1 MKFTF
6 VPAYSFGTGWKAS
19 MGVDSFNTPGPGT
32 YNSVDLSVYK
42 PSTGNR
48 RIGLGLR
55 TENKPN
61 NFPAPN
67 KYDIKDEISNLS
79 TKPKHGGYSFG
90 KFSGVKP
97 RVRPADEQLLQS
109 VNNLNKKKKKK
120 KNKDEAD
127 DDEEEEK
134 EVLTIIYDKKS
145 FGKYYETLKKEIM
158 GNFTNFDIVDQEYP
172 LPANKKFFSK
182 ITFFTQM
189 GVSLLIFSGQ
199 KLKDKLTIIPS
210 AVFDGIEKNKW
221 FVMIGNFLL
230 HQWLNKNLSTT
241 GAFEIYYKDRII
253 FSKLATNK
261 LPKEADIHKEIK
273 RINKRIKG
281 KNKKKK
287 YEEDD
292 DEDEDL

>member
-1 MKFTF
+1 MIDIAMRYFL
-6 VPAYSFGTGWKAS
+6 G
-19 MGVDSFNTPGPGT
+19 PGP
-32 YNSVDLSVYK
+32 SMAPKKKQEVK
-42 PSTGNR
+42 PK
-48 RIGLGLR
+48 
-55 TENKPN
+55 ENKYENPLKDADIDTSLDEDDD
-61 NFPAPN
+61 FAEDKKTKN
-67 KYDIKDEISNLS
+67 KNKKKDDKE
-79 TKPKHGGYSFG
+79 KE
-90 KFSGVKP
+90 
-97 RVRPADEQLLQS
+97 DEKEKEKEKKD
-109 VNNLNKKKKKK
+109 KKKKKK

-127 DDEEEEK
+127 DEEEEEK

-292 DEDEDL
+292 DDDEDL

>member
-1 MKFTF
+1 M
-6 VPAYSFGTGWKAS
+6 AS
-19 MGVDSFNTPGPGT
+19 STTNFIFRLFIICIMIDIAMRYFLGPGP
-32 YNSVDLSVYK
+32 SMAPKKKQEIK
-42 PSTGNR
+42 PK
-48 RIGLGLR
+48 
-55 TENKPN
+55 ENKYENPLKDADIDTSLDEDDD
-61 NFPAPN
+61 FAEDKKTKKKN
-67 KYDIKDEISNLS
+67 KKKDDKE
-79 TKPKHGGYSFG
+79 KE
-90 KFSGVKP
+90 
-97 RVRPADEQLLQS
+97 DEKEKEKEKKD
-109 VNNLNKKKKKK
+109 KKKKKK

-127 DDEEEEK
+127 DEEEEEK

-199 KLKDKLTIIPS
+199 KLKDKITIIPS

-292 DEDEDL
+292 DDDEDL

>member
-1 MKFTF
+1 M
-6 VPAYSFGTGWKAS
+6 AS
-19 MGVDSFNTPGPGT
+19 STTNFIFRLFIICIMIDIAMRYFLGPGP
-32 YNSVDLSVYK
+32 SMAPKKKQEIK
-42 PSTGNR
+42 PK
-48 RIGLGLR
+48 
-55 TENKPN
+55 ENKYENPLKDADIDTSLDEDDD
-61 NFPAPN
+61 FAEDKKTKN
-67 KYDIKDEISNLS
+67 KNKKKDDKE
-79 TKPKHGGYSFG
+79 KE
-90 KFSGVKP
+90 
-97 RVRPADEQLLQS
+97 DEKEKEKEKKD
-109 VNNLNKKKKKK
+109 KKKKKK

-127 DDEEEEK
+127 DEEEEEK

-261 LPKEADIHKEIK
+261 LPKETDIHKEIK

-292 DEDEDL
+292 DDDEDL

>member
-1 MKFTF
+1 M
-6 VPAYSFGTGWKAS
+6 AS
-19 MGVDSFNTPGPGT
+19 STTNFIFRLFIICIMIDIAMRYFLGPGP
-32 YNSVDLSVYK
+32 SMAPKKKQEVK
-42 PSTGNR
+42 PK
-48 RIGLGLR
+48 
-55 TENKPN
+55 ENKYENPLKD
-61 NFPAPN
+61 A
-67 KYDIKDEISNLS
+67 DIDTSLDEDDDFAEDKKTKKKSKKKDDKE
-79 TKPKHGGYSFG
+79 KE
-90 KFSGVKP
+90 
-97 RVRPADEQLLQS
+97 DEKEKEKEKKD
-109 VNNLNKKKKKK
+109 KKKKKK
-120 KNKDEAD
+120 KNKDEAND
-127 DDEEEEK
+127 EEEEEK

-145 FGKYYETLKKEIM
+145 FGKYYETLKNEIM

-199 KLKDKLTIIPS
+199 KLKDKITIIPS

-273 RINKRIKG
+273 RINKRFKG

-292 DEDEDL
+292 DDDEDL

>member
-1 MKFTF
+1 M
-6 VPAYSFGTGWKAS
+6 
-19 MGVDSFNTPGPGT
+19 
-32 YNSVDLSVYK
+32 
-42 PSTGNR
+42 
-48 RIGLGLR
+48 
-55 TENKPN
+55 
-61 NFPAPN
+61 
-67 KYDIKDEISNLS
+67 
-79 TKPKHGGYSFG
+79 
-90 KFSGVKP
+90 
-97 RVRPADEQLLQS
+97 
-109 VNNLNKKKKKK
+109 
-120 KNKDEAD
+120 
-127 DDEEEEK
+127 
-134 EVLTIIYDKKS
+134 TIIYDKKS

-199 KLKDKLTIIPS
+199 KLKDKITIIPS

-292 DEDEDL
+292 DDDEDL

>member
-1 MKFTF
+1 M
-6 VPAYSFGTGWKAS
+6 AS
-19 MGVDSFNTPGPGT
+19 STTNFIFRLFIICIMIDIAMRYFLGPGP
-32 YNSVDLSVYK
+32 SMAPKKKQEVK
-42 PSTGNR
+42 PK
-48 RIGLGLR
+48 
-55 TENKPN
+55 ENKYENPLKDADIDTSLDEDDD
-61 NFPAPN
+61 FVEDKKTKN
-67 KYDIKDEISNLS
+67 KNKKKDDKE
-79 TKPKHGGYSFG
+79 KE
-90 KFSGVKP
+90 
-97 RVRPADEQLLQS
+97 DEKEKEKEKEKKD
-109 VNNLNKKKKKK
+109 KKKKKK

-127 DDEEEEK
+127 DEEEEEK

-261 LPKEADIHKEIK
+261 LPKETDIHKEIK

-292 DEDEDL
+292 DDDEDL

>member
-1 MKFTF
+1 M
-6 VPAYSFGTGWKAS
+6 AS
-19 MGVDSFNTPGPGT
+19 STTNFIFRLFIICIMIDISMRYFLGPGP
-32 YNSVDLSVYK
+32 SMAPKKKQEVK
-42 PSTGNR
+42 PK
-48 RIGLGLR
+48 
-55 TENKPN
+55 ENKYENPLKDADIDTSLDEDDD
-61 NFPAPN
+61 FAEDKKTKKKN
-67 KYDIKDEISNLS
+67 KKKDDKE
-79 TKPKHGGYSFG
+79 KE
-90 KFSGVKP
+90 
-97 RVRPADEQLLQS
+97 DEKEKEKEKKD
-109 VNNLNKKKKKK
+109 KKKKKK

-127 DDEEEEK
+127 DEEEEEK

-145 FGKYYETLKKEIM
+145 FGKYYETLKNEIM

-292 DEDEDL
+292 DDDEDL

>member
-1 MKFTF
+1 M
-6 VPAYSFGTGWKAS
+6 AS
-19 MGVDSFNTPGPGT
+19 STTNFIFRLFIICIMIDIAMRYFLGPGP
-32 YNSVDLSVYK
+32 SMAPKKKQEVK
-42 PSTGNR
+42 PK
-48 RIGLGLR
+48 
-55 TENKPN
+55 ENKYENPLKD
-61 NFPAPN
+61 A
-67 KYDIKDEISNLS
+67 DIDTSLDEDDDFAEDKKTKKKSKKKDDKE
-79 TKPKHGGYSFG
+79 KE
-90 KFSGVKP
+90 
-97 RVRPADEQLLQS
+97 DEKEKEKEKKD
-109 VNNLNKKKKKK
+109 KKKKKK

-127 DDEEEEK
+127 DEEEEEK

-287 YEEDD
+287 YEEDEDD
-292 DEDEDL
+292 DEDL

>member
-1 MKFTF
+1 MASSTTNFIFRLF
-6 VPAYSFGTGWKAS
+6 VICIMIDIAMRYFLG
-19 MGVDSFNTPGPGT
+19 PGP
-32 YNSVDLSVYK
+32 SMAPKKKQEVK
-42 PSTGNR
+42 PK
-48 RIGLGLR
+48 
-55 TENKPN
+55 ENKYENPLKD
-61 NFPAPN
+61 A
-67 KYDIKDEISNLS
+67 DIDTSLDEDDDFAEDKKTKKKSKKKDDKE
-79 TKPKHGGYSFG
+79 KE
-90 KFSGVKP
+90 
-97 RVRPADEQLLQS
+97 DEKEKEKEKKD
-109 VNNLNKKKKKK
+109 KKKKKK

-127 DDEEEEK
+127 YDEEEEK

-145 FGKYYETLKKEIM
+145 FGKYYETLKNEIM

-199 KLKDKLTIIPS
+199 KLKDKITIIPS

-292 DEDEDL
+292 DDDEDL

>member
-1 MKFTF
+1 MASSTTNFIFRLF
-6 VPAYSFGTGWKAS
+6 VICIMIDIAMRYFLG
-19 MGVDSFNTPGPGT
+19 PGP
-32 YNSVDLSVYK
+32 SMAPKKKQEVK
-42 PSTGNR
+42 PK
-48 RIGLGLR
+48 
-55 TENKPN
+55 ENKYENPLKDADIDTSLDEDDD
-61 NFPAPN
+61 FAEDKKTKKKN
-67 KYDIKDEISNLS
+67 KKKDDKE
-79 TKPKHGGYSFG
+79 KE
-90 KFSGVKP
+90 
-97 RVRPADEQLLQS
+97 DEKEKEKEKKD
-109 VNNLNKKKKKK
+109 KKKKKK

-127 DDEEEEK
+127 DEEEEEK

-287 YEEDD
+287 YEEDEDD
-292 DEDEDL
+292 DEHL

>member
-1 MKFTF
+1 MASSTTNFIFRLF
-6 VPAYSFGTGWKAS
+6 VICIMIDIAMRYFLG
-19 MGVDSFNTPGPGT
+19 PGP
-32 YNSVDLSVYK
+32 SMAPKKKQEVK
-42 PSTGNR
+42 PK
-48 RIGLGLR
+48 
-55 TENKPN
+55 ENKYENPLKDADIDTSLDEDDD
-61 NFPAPN
+61 FAEDKKTKN
-67 KYDIKDEISNLS
+67 KNKKKDDKE
-79 TKPKHGGYSFG
+79 KE
-90 KFSGVKP
+90 
-97 RVRPADEQLLQS
+97 DEKEKEKEKKD
-109 VNNLNKKKKKK
+109 KKKKKK

-127 DDEEEEK
+127 DEEEEEK

>member
-1 MKFTF
+1 M
-6 VPAYSFGTGWKAS
+6 AS
-19 MGVDSFNTPGPGT
+19 STTNFIFRLFIICIMIDIAMRYFLGPGP
-32 YNSVDLSVYK
+32 SMAPKKKQEIK
-42 PSTGNR
+42 PK
-48 RIGLGLR
+48 
-55 TENKPN
+55 ENKYENPLKDADIDTSLDEDDD
-61 NFPAPN
+61 FAEDKKTKKKN
-67 KYDIKDEISNLS
+67 KKKDDKE
-79 TKPKHGGYSFG
+79 KE
-90 KFSGVKP
+90 
-97 RVRPADEQLLQS
+97 DEKEKEKEKKD
-109 VNNLNKKKKKK
+109 KKKKKK

-127 DDEEEEK
+127 DEEEEEK

-145 FGKYYETLKKEIM
+145 FGKYYETLKNEIM

-199 KLKDKLTIIPS
+199 KLKDKITIIPS

-273 RINKRIKG
+273 RINKRIGG

-292 DEDEDL
+292 DDDEDL

>member
-1 MKFTF
+1 MASSTTNFIFRLF
-6 VPAYSFGTGWKAS
+6 VICIMIDIAMRYFLG
-19 MGVDSFNTPGPGT
+19 PGP
-32 YNSVDLSVYK
+32 SMAPKKKQEVK
-42 PSTGNR
+42 PK
-48 RIGLGLR
+48 
-55 TENKPN
+55 ENKYENPLKDADIDTSLDEDDDFAEDKKTKN
-61 NFPAPN
+61 EN
-67 KYDIKDEISNLS
+67 KKKDDKE
-79 TKPKHGGYSFG
+79 KE
-90 KFSGVKP
+90 
-97 RVRPADEQLLQS
+97 DEKEKEKEKKD
-109 VNNLNKKKKKK
+109 KKKKKK

-127 DDEEEEK
+127 DEEEEEK

-145 FGKYYETLKKEIM
+145 FGKYYETLKNEIM

-292 DEDEDL
+292 DDDEDL

>member
-1 MKFTF
+1 M
-6 VPAYSFGTGWKAS
+6 AS
-19 MGVDSFNTPGPGT
+19 STTNFIFRLFIICIMIDIAMRYFLGPGP
-32 YNSVDLSVYK
+32 SMAPKKKQEVK
-42 PSTGNR
+42 PK
-48 RIGLGLR
+48 
-55 TENKPN
+55 ENKYENPLKDADIDTSLDEDDD
-61 NFPAPN
+61 FVEDKKTKN
-67 KYDIKDEISNLS
+67 KNKKKDDKE
-79 TKPKHGGYSFG
+79 KE
-90 KFSGVKP
+90 
-97 RVRPADEQLLQS
+97 DEKEKEKEKKD
-109 VNNLNKKKKKK
+109 KKKKKK

-127 DDEEEEK
+127 DEEEEEK

-145 FGKYYETLKKEIM
+145 FGKYYETLKNEIM

-261 LPKEADIHKEIK
+261 LPKETDIHKEIK

-292 DEDEDL
+292 DDDEDL

>member
-1 MKFTF
+1 MASSTTNFIFRLF
-6 VPAYSFGTGWKAS
+6 VICIMIDIAMRYFLG
-19 MGVDSFNTPGPGT
+19 PGP
-32 YNSVDLSVYK
+32 SMAPKKKQEVK
-42 PSTGNR
+42 PK
-48 RIGLGLR
+48 
-55 TENKPN
+55 ENKYENPLKD
-61 NFPAPN
+61 A
-67 KYDIKDEISNLS
+67 DIDTSLDEDDDFVEDKKTKKKSKKKDDQE
-79 TKPKHGGYSFG
+79 KE
-90 KFSGVKP
+90 
-97 RVRPADEQLLQS
+97 DEKEKEKEKKD
-109 VNNLNKKKKKK
+109 KKKKKK

-127 DDEEEEK
+127 DEEEEEK

-145 FGKYYETLKKEIM
+145 FGKYYETLKNEIM

-261 LPKEADIHKEIK
+261 LPKETDIHKEIK

-292 DEDEDL
+292 DDDEDL

>member
-1 MKFTF
+1 M
-6 VPAYSFGTGWKAS
+6 AS
-19 MGVDSFNTPGPGT
+19 STTNFIFRLFIICIMIDIAMRYFLGPGP
-32 YNSVDLSVYK
+32 SMAPKKKQEVK
-42 PSTGNR
+42 PK
-48 RIGLGLR
+48 
-55 TENKPN
+55 ENKYENPLKDADIDTSLDEDDD
-61 NFPAPN
+61 FAEDKKTKN
-67 KYDIKDEISNLS
+67 KNKKKDDKE
-79 TKPKHGGYSFG
+79 KE
-90 KFSGVKP
+90 
-97 RVRPADEQLLQS
+97 DEKEKEKEKKD
-109 VNNLNKKKKKK
+109 KKKKKK

-127 DDEEEEK
+127 DEEEEEK

-145 FGKYYETLKKEIM
+145 FGKYYETLKNEIM

-261 LPKEADIHKEIK
+261 LPKETDIHKEIK

-287 YEEDD
+287 YEEDEDD
-292 DEDEDL
+292 DEDL

>member
-1 MKFTF
+1 M
-6 VPAYSFGTGWKAS
+6 AS
-19 MGVDSFNTPGPGT
+19 SSVTNFIFRLFIICIMIDIAMRYFLGPGP
-32 YNSVDLSVYK
+32 SMAPKKKQEVK
-42 PSTGNR
+42 PK
-48 RIGLGLR
+48 
-55 TENKPN
+55 ENKYENPLKDADIDTSLDEDDD
-61 NFPAPN
+61 FVEDKKTKKKN
-67 KYDIKDEISNLS
+67 KKKDDKE
-79 TKPKHGGYSFG
+79 KE
-90 KFSGVKP
+90 
-97 RVRPADEQLLQS
+97 DEKEKEKEKKD
-109 VNNLNKKKKKK
+109 KKKKKK

-127 DDEEEEK
+127 DEEEEEK

-145 FGKYYETLKKEIM
+145 FGKYYETLKNEIM

-261 LPKEADIHKEIK
+261 LPKETDIHKEIK

-292 DEDEDL
+292 DDDEDL

>member
-1 MKFTF
+1 MIDIAMRYFL
-6 VPAYSFGTGWKAS
+6 G
-19 MGVDSFNTPGPGT
+19 PGP
-32 YNSVDLSVYK
+32 SMAPKKKQEVK
-42 PSTGNR
+42 PK
-48 RIGLGLR
+48 
-55 TENKPN
+55 ENKYENPLKD
-61 NFPAPN
+61 A
-67 KYDIKDEISNLS
+67 DIDTSLDEDDDFAEDKKTKKKSKKKDDKE
-79 TKPKHGGYSFG
+79 KE
-90 KFSGVKP
+90 
-97 RVRPADEQLLQS
+97 DEKEKEKEKKD
-109 VNNLNKKKKKK
+109 KKKKKK

-127 DDEEEEK
+127 DEEEEEK

-145 FGKYYETLKKEIM
+145 FGKYYETLKNEIM

-199 KLKDKLTIIPS
+199 KLKDKITIIPS

-292 DEDEDL
+292 DDDEDL

>member
-1 MKFTF
+1 
-6 VPAYSFGTGWKAS
+6 
-19 MGVDSFNTPGPGT
+19 
-32 YNSVDLSVYK
+32 
-42 PSTGNR
+42 
-48 RIGLGLR
+48 
-55 TENKPN
+55 
-61 NFPAPN
+61 
-67 KYDIKDEISNLS
+67 
-79 TKPKHGGYSFG
+79 
-90 KFSGVKP
+90 
-97 RVRPADEQLLQS
+97 
-109 VNNLNKKKKKK
+109 
-120 KNKDEAD
+120 
-127 DDEEEEK
+127 
-134 EVLTIIYDKKS
+134 
-145 FGKYYETLKKEIM
+145 M

-261 LPKEADIHKEIK
+261 LPKETDIHKEIK

-292 DEDEDL
+292 DDDEDL

>member
-1 MKFTF
+1 M
-6 VPAYSFGTGWKAS
+6 AS
-19 MGVDSFNTPGPGT
+19 STTNFIFRLFIICIMIDIAMRYFLGPGP
-32 YNSVDLSVYK
+32 SMAPKKKQEVK
-42 PSTGNR
+42 PK
-48 RIGLGLR
+48 
-55 TENKPN
+55 ENKYENPLKDADIDTSLDEDDD
-61 NFPAPN
+61 FAEDKKTKKKN
-67 KYDIKDEISNLS
+67 KKKDDKE
-79 TKPKHGGYSFG
+79 KE
-90 KFSGVKP
+90 
-97 RVRPADEQLLQS
+97 DEKEKEKEKKD
-109 VNNLNKKKKKK
+109 KKKKKK

-127 DDEEEEK
+127 DEEEEEK

-145 FGKYYETLKKEIM
+145 FGKYYETLKNEIM

>member
-1 MKFTF
+1 M
-6 VPAYSFGTGWKAS
+6 AS
-19 MGVDSFNTPGPGT
+19 STTNFIFRLFIICIMIDIAMRYFLGPGP
-32 YNSVDLSVYK
+32 SMAPKKKQEVK
-42 PSTGNR
+42 PK
-48 RIGLGLR
+48 
-55 TENKPN
+55 ENKYENPLKDADIDTSLDEDDD
-61 NFPAPN
+61 FAEDKKTKN
-67 KYDIKDEISNLS
+67 KNKKKDDKE
-79 TKPKHGGYSFG
+79 KE
-90 KFSGVKP
+90 
-97 RVRPADEQLLQS
+97 DEKEKEKEKKD
-109 VNNLNKKKKKK
+109 KKKKKK

-127 DDEEEEK
+127 DEEEEEK

-145 FGKYYETLKKEIM
+145 FGKYYETLKNEIM

-292 DEDEDL
+292 DDDEDL

>member
-1 MKFTF
+1 MIDIAMRYFL
-6 VPAYSFGTGWKAS
+6 G
-19 MGVDSFNTPGPGT
+19 PGP
-32 YNSVDLSVYK
+32 SMAPKKKQEIK
-42 PSTGNR
+42 PK
-48 RIGLGLR
+48 
-55 TENKPN
+55 ENKYENPLKDADIDTSLDEDDD
-61 NFPAPN
+61 FAEDKKTKKKN
-67 KYDIKDEISNLS
+67 KKKDDKE
-79 TKPKHGGYSFG
+79 KE
-90 KFSGVKP
+90 
-97 RVRPADEQLLQS
+97 DEKEKEKEKKD
-109 VNNLNKKKKKK
+109 KKKKKK

-127 DDEEEEK
+127 DEEEEEK

-261 LPKEADIHKEIK
+261 LPKETDIHKEIK

-281 KNKKKK
+281 KNNKKK

-292 DEDEDL
+292 DDDEDL

>member
-1 MKFTF
+1 M
-6 VPAYSFGTGWKAS
+6 AS
-19 MGVDSFNTPGPGT
+19 STTNFIFRLFIICIMIDIAMRYFLGPGP
-32 YNSVDLSVYK
+32 SIAPKKKQEVK
-42 PSTGNR
+42 PK
-48 RIGLGLR
+48 
-55 TENKPN
+55 ENKYENPLKDADIDTSLDEDDD
-61 NFPAPN
+61 FAEDKKTKKKN
-67 KYDIKDEISNLS
+67 KKKDDKE
-79 TKPKHGGYSFG
+79 KE
-90 KFSGVKP
+90 
-97 RVRPADEQLLQS
+97 DEKEKEKEKKD
-109 VNNLNKKKKKK
+109 KKKKKK

-127 DDEEEEK
+127 DEEEEEK

-145 FGKYYETLKKEIM
+145 FGKYYETLKNEIM

-292 DEDEDL
+292 DDDEDL

>member
-1 MKFTF
+1 MASSTTNFIFRLF
-6 VPAYSFGTGWKAS
+6 VICIMIDIAMRYFLG
-19 MGVDSFNTPGPGT
+19 PGP
-32 YNSVDLSVYK
+32 SMAPKKKQEVK
-42 PSTGNR
+42 PK
-48 RIGLGLR
+48 
-55 TENKPN
+55 ENKYENPLKDADIDTSLDEDDD
-61 NFPAPN
+61 FAEDKKTKKKN
-67 KYDIKDEISNLS
+67 KKKDDKE
-79 TKPKHGGYSFG
+79 KE
-90 KFSGVKP
+90 
-97 RVRPADEQLLQS
+97 DEKEKEKEKKD
-109 VNNLNKKKKKK
+109 KKKKKK

-127 DDEEEEK
+127 DEEEEEK

-145 FGKYYETLKKEIM
+145 FGKYYETLKNEIM

>member
-1 MKFTF
+1 MASSTTNFIFRLF
-6 VPAYSFGTGWKAS
+6 VICIMIDIAMRYFLG
-19 MGVDSFNTPGPGT
+19 PGP
-32 YNSVDLSVYK
+32 SMAPKKKQEIK
-42 PSTGNR
+42 PK
-48 RIGLGLR
+48 
-55 TENKPN
+55 ENKYENPLKD
-61 NFPAPN
+61 A
-67 KYDIKDEISNLS
+67 DIDTSLDEDDDFAEDKKTKKKSKKKDDKE
-79 TKPKHGGYSFG
+79 KE
-90 KFSGVKP
+90 
-97 RVRPADEQLLQS
+97 DEKEKEKEKKD
-109 VNNLNKKKKKK
+109 KKKKKK

-127 DDEEEEK
+127 DEEEEEK

-292 DEDEDL
+292 DDDEDL